1 MHHNKDVEFMK
12 NLVKTLIITCTFF
25 AGLSTQVQAKE
36 EMLDK
41 VAAIVNA
48 GVVLESE
55 VQGLLKH
62 IKKQAEKNNQALP
75 SDNALRTQ
83 VMDKLIN
90 DSLIVQIGERMGVQ
104 VSDAQLDQTIANMAK
119 ENKLTLP
126 QFRQTIISDG
136 DDYEKYRENVRTELI
151 SGEVRRNS
159 VRRRIYISPQEV
171 SNLLD
176 LMKEQTNNDVE
187 YNLGHILIE
196 FPSDATQADMTASKV
211 RADKVIE
218 LLNSGSNFTKIA
230 IASSGGANALEGG
243 DLGWKNVNEM
253 PTLFS
258 ELIAGQNKDTVVGP
272 IRTGLGFSI
281 VKILDI
287 RGRQIV
293 EIEEVK
299 ASHILIKPSVIL
311 SEAKAEAQLQDMLNE
326 INTGDAT
333 FTDLAKEFSEGPTS
347 VRGGDLGWADPKS
360 YDPAFKEAL
369 ATMKIGEYHKPF
381 RSSFGWHIIQLNDR
395 RMIDA
400 TSQMNKNRVYQIL
413 HNRKFGVESARWIKE
428 TRDEAYIEIFEQDK

>member
-1 MHHNKDVEFMK
+1 MK
-12 NLVKTLIITCTFF
+12 NLVKILIITCTFY
-25 AGLSTQVQAKE
+25 AGLPTQLQAKE
-36 EMLDK
+36 EILDK
-41 VAAIVNA
+41 VAAIVNG

-55 VQGLLKH
+55 VQDLLKN
-62 IKKQAEKNNQALP
+62 IKKQSKKNNQALP
-75 SDNALRTQ
+75 SDKALRTQ

-90 DSLIVQIGERMGVQ
+90 DNLILQIGDRMGIQ
-104 VSDAQLDQTIANMAK
+104 VSDAQLDQTIANVAK

-136 DDYEKYRENVRTELI
+136 ENYEKYRENVRTELI

-187 YNLGHILIE
+187 YHLGHILIE
-196 FPSDATQADMTASKV
+196 FPSNATQADMTASKE

-230 IASSGGANALEGG
+230 IAASGGTNALEGG
-243 DLGWKNVNEM
+243 DLGWQNINEM

-258 ELIAGQNKDTVVGP
+258 ELIAGKNKGTVVGP

-281 VKILDI
+281 VKVLDI

-299 ASHILIKPSVIL
+299 ASHILIKPSIIL
-311 SEAKAEAQLQDMLNE
+311 SEAKAEAQLQEMLDKIDAGE
-326 INTGDAT
+326 AT
-333 FTDLAKEFSEGPTS
+333 FADLAKEFSEGPTS

-360 YDPAFKEAL
+360 YDPAFKDAL
-369 ATMKIGEYHKPF
+369 ATMKVGEYHKPF
-381 RSSFGWHIIQLNDR
+381 RSSFGWHIAQLNGR
-395 RMIDA
+395 RMTDA
-400 TSQMNKNRVYQIL
+400 TSQMNKNRAYQIL
-413 HNRKFGVESARWIKE
+413 HNRKFGGESARWIKE

>member
-1 MHHNKDVEFMK
+1 MK
-12 NLVKTLIITCTFF
+12 NLVTAVLKTLMITSVIC
-25 AGLSTQVQAKE
+25 AGIQIPAQAKE
-36 EMLDK
+36 EQLDK
-41 VAAIVNA
+41 VTAIVNSS
-48 GVVLESE
+48 VVLESE
-55 VQGLLKH
+55 VEGLLAN
-62 IKKQAEKNNQALP
+62 IKKQAEKNNQSLP
-75 SDNALRTQ
+75 SDTALRAQ

-90 DSLIVQIGERMGVQ
+90 DSLILQIGERMGVQ
-104 VSDAQLDQTIANMAK
+104 VSDAQLDQTIGNMAQ
-119 ENKLTLP
+119 ENKLTLS
-126 QFRQTIISDG
+126 QFREAIISDG
-136 DDYEKYRENVRTELI
+136 EDYEKYRENVRTELI

-159 VRRRIYISPQEV
+159 VQRRIYVSPQEV

-187 YNLGHILIE
+187 YHLGHILIE
-196 FPSDATQADMTASKV
+196 FPSDATQAQMTASKV

-218 LLNSGSNFTKIA
+218 LLNSGSNFKKIA
-230 IASSGGANALEGG
+230 IASSGGGNALEGG
-243 DLGWKNVNEM
+243 DMGWKNINEM

-258 ELIAGQNKDTVVGP
+258 ELIAGKDKDTVVGP

-281 VKILDI
+281 VKVLDI

-293 EIEEVK
+293 EVEEVK
-299 ASHILIKPSVIL
+299 ASHILIKPSIIL
-311 SEAKAEAQLQDMLNE
+311 SEAKAEAQLLGMLDQIE
-326 INTGDAT
+326 AGEAT

-369 ATMKIGEYHKPF
+369 ATMKVGDYHKPF

-395 RMIDA
+395 RMVDA
-400 TSQMNKNRVYQIL
+400 TSRMNENRAYQIL
-413 HNRKFGVESARWIKE
+413 HNRKFGLESARWIKE

>member
-1 MHHNKDVEFMK
+1 MK
-12 NLVKTLIITCTFF
+12 NLVKTLIITCTFC
-25 AGLSTQVQAKE
+25 AGLNAPVQAKE
-36 EMLDK
+36 EILDK
-41 VAAIVNA
+41 VAAIVNS

-55 VQGLLKH
+55 VQDLLKN
-62 IKKQAEKNNQALP
+62 IKKQSKKNNQALP
-75 SDNALRTQ
+75 SDSALRTQ

-104 VSDAQLDQTIANMAK
+104 VSDAQLDQTIANMAA
-119 ENKLTLP
+119 ENKLSLS
-126 QFRQTIISDG
+126 QFRQAIVSDG

-171 SNLLD
+171 ANLLG
-176 LMKEQTNNDVE
+176 LMKEQINNDVE
-187 YNLGHILIE
+187 YHLGHILIE
-196 FPSDATQADMTASKV
+196 FPSDATQEDMIASKK

-218 LLNSGSNFTKIA
+218 LLNTGSNFTKIA

-243 DLGWKNVNEM
+243 DLGWKNINEM

-258 ELIAGQNKDTVVGP
+258 ELIAGKDKGTVVGP
-272 IRTGLGFSI
+272 VRTGLGFSI
-281 VKILDI
+281 VKVLDI

-293 EIEEVK
+293 EVEEVK
-299 ASHILIKPSVIL
+299 ASHILIKPSIIL
-311 SEAKAEAQLQDMLNE
+311 SEAKAEAQLQEMLNK
-326 INTGDAT
+326 INAEEAT
-333 FTDLAKEFSEGPTS
+333 FADLAKEFSEGPTS

-369 ATMKIGEYHKPF
+369 ATMKVGEYHKPF

-395 RMIDA
+395 RMTDA
-400 TSQMNKNRVYQIL
+400 TSQMNENRVYQIL

>member
-1 MHHNKDVEFMK
+1 MK
-12 NLVKTLIITCTFF
+12 NLVKILVITCAFY
-25 AGLSTQVQAKE
+25 AGLNTQVQAKE

-41 VAAIVNA
+41 VAAIVNS

-55 VQGLLKH
+55 VQDLLEN
-62 IKKQAEKNNQALP
+62 IKKQSKKNNQALP

-119 ENKLTLP
+119 ENKLSLS
-126 QFRQTIISDG
+126 QFRQAIISDG

-171 SNLLD
+171 ANLLS
-176 LMKEQTNNDVE
+176 LMKEQINNDVE
-187 YNLGHILIE
+187 YHLGHILIE
-196 FPSDATQADMTASKV
+196 FPSDATQEDMLASKK

-218 LLNSGSNFTKIA
+218 LLNNGSNFTKIA

-243 DLGWKNVNEM
+243 DLGWKNINEM

-258 ELIAGQNKDTVVGP
+258 ELIAGKDKDTVVGP
-272 IRTGLGFSI
+272 VRTGLGFSI
-281 VKILDI
+281 VKVLDI
-287 RGRQIV
+287 RGRKIV

-299 ASHILIKPSVIL
+299 ARHILIKPSIIL
-311 SEAKAEAQLQDMLNE
+311 SEAKAEAQLQEMLDK
-326 INTGDAT
+326 INAEEAT
-333 FTDLAKEFSEGPTS
+333 FADLAKEFSEGPTS

-369 ATMKIGEYHKPF
+369 ATMKVGEYHKPF
-381 RSSFGWHIIQLNDR
+381 RSSFGWHIVQLNDR
-395 RMIDA
+395 RMTDA
-400 TSQMNKNRVYQIL
+400 TSQMNENRVYQIL

-428 TRDEAYIEIFEQDK
+428 MRDEAYIEIFEQDK

>member
-1 MHHNKDVEFMK
+1 MK
-12 NLVKTLIITCTFF
+12 NLATILLKTLILTTVLHSGIQI
-25 AGLSTQVQAKE
+25 AQAE
-36 EMLDK
+36 EKQLDK
-41 VAAIVNA
+41 VAAIVNS

-55 VQGLLKH
+55 VQSLLEN
-62 IKKQAEKNNQALP
+62 IKQQAIKNNQALP
-75 SDNALRTQ
+75 SNNALRTQ

-90 DSLIVQIGERMGVQ
+90 DNLTLQIGERMGVQ
-104 VSDAQLDQTIANMAK
+104 VSDAQLDQTITNMAK
-119 ENKLTLP
+119 ENKLTLS
-126 QFRQTIISDG
+126 QFRQSLINDG
-136 DDYEKYRENVRTELI
+136 TDYEKYRESVRTELI

-159 VRRRIYISPQEV
+159 VQRRIYISPQEV
-171 SNLLD
+171 SNLLE
-176 LMKEQTNNDVE
+176 LMKEQTTNDVE

-196 FPSDATQADMTASKV
+196 FPSDPTQAELNSNKE

-218 LLNSGSNFTKIA
+218 LLNNGSDFKKIA

-243 DLGWKNVNEM
+243 DLGWKNINEM

-258 ELIAGQNKDTVVGP
+258 ELIAGKDKGTVVGP

-293 EIEEVK
+293 EVEEVK
-299 ASHILIKPSVIL
+299 ASHILIKPSIIL
-311 SEAKAEAQLQDMLNE
+311 SEEKAEAQLQALLDRVKAGE
-326 INTGDAT
+326 ITFADA
-333 FTDLAKEFSEGPTS
+333 AKEFSEGPTS

-369 ATMKIGEYHKPF
+369 ATMQPGEYHKPF

-395 RMIDA
+395 RMVDA
-400 TSQMNKNRVYQIL
+400 TSQMNQNRAYQIL
-413 HNRKFGVESARWIKE
+413 HSRKFALEDARWMKE
-428 TRDEAYIEIFEQDK
+428 TRDDAYIEIFEQDK

>member
-1 MHHNKDVEFMK
+1 MK
-12 NLVKTLIITCTFF
+12 NLVKILVITCTFY
-25 AGLSTQVQAKE
+25 AGLNAQVQAKE

-41 VAAIVNA
+41 VAAIVNS

-55 VQGLLKH
+55 VQDLLRN
-62 IKKQAEKNNQALP
+62 IKKQSKKNNQALP
-75 SDNALRTQ
+75 SDSALRTQ

-104 VSDAQLDQTIANMAK
+104 VSDAQLDQTITNMAT
-119 ENKLTLP
+119 ENKLSLS
-126 QFRQTIISDG
+126 QFRQAIISDG
-136 DDYEKYRENVRTELI
+136 DDYEKYRENVRTEII

-171 SNLLD
+171 ANLLS
-176 LMKEQTNNDVE
+176 LIKEQINNDVE
-187 YNLGHILIE
+187 YHLGHILIE
-196 FPSDATQADMTASKV
+196 FPSDATQEDMIASKK

-243 DLGWKNVNEM
+243 DLGWKNINEM

-258 ELIAGQNKDTVVGP
+258 ELIAGKDKGTVVGP
-272 IRTGLGFSI
+272 VRTGLGFSI
-281 VKILDI
+281 VKVLDI
-287 RGRQIV
+287 RGRQTV

-299 ASHILIKPSVIL
+299 ASHILIKPSIIL
-311 SEAKAEAQLQDMLNE
+311 SEAKAEAQLQEMLNK
-326 INTGDAT
+326 INAGETT
-333 FTDLAKEFSEGPTS
+333 FADLAKEFSEGPTS

-395 RMIDA
+395 RMTDA
-400 TSQMNKNRVYQIL
+400 TSQMNENRVYQIL

>member
-1 MHHNKDVEFMK
+1 MHHNQDVEFMK
-12 NLVKTLIITCTFF
+12 NLIKILIITCTFY
-25 AGLSTQVQAKE
+25 AGLNTQVQAKE
-36 EMLDK
+36 EILDK

-55 VQGLLKH
+55 VQALLKS
-62 IKKQAEKNNQALP
+62 IKQQAEKSNQALP
-75 SDNALRTQ
+75 SDKALRTQ

-90 DSLIVQIGERMGVQ
+90 DSLMVQIGERMGVQ

-119 ENKLTLP
+119 ENKLTLS
-126 QFRQTIISDG
+126 QFRQMIISDG
-136 DDYEKYRENVRTELI
+136 EDYEKYRENIRTELI

-187 YNLGHILIE
+187 YHLGHILIE
-196 FPSDATQADMTASKV
+196 FPSDATQADMTASKE

-218 LLNSGSNFTKIA
+218 LLNSGSDFTKVA

-243 DLGWKNVNEM
+243 DLGWKNINEM

-258 ELIAGQNKDTVVGP
+258 ELIDGKNKDTVVGP

-281 VKILDI
+281 VKVLDI

-293 EIEEVK
+293 EVEEVK
-299 ASHILIKPSVIL
+299 ASHILIKPSIIL
-311 SEAKAEAQLQDMLNE
+311 SEAKAKAQLQGLLDK
-326 INTGDAT
+326 ITAGDAT
-333 FTDLAKEFSEGPTS
+333 FEELAKEYSEGPTS

-360 YDPAFKEAL
+360 YDPAFKDAL
-369 ATMKIGEYHKPF
+369 ATMKVGEYHKPF

-395 RMIDA
+395 RMVDA

-413 HNRKFGVESARWIKE
+413 HNRKFSIESARWIKE